1 MKWNTTEV
9 SCAMN
14 LTWHQN
20 QWQVLEKSDD
30 PKEAMRCSSA
40 TVFKHWT
47 FTGVHIYLCNVLL
60 PFRSHTSYS
69 AVLVSIY
76 QHLQ

>member
-1 MKWNTTEV
+1 MKWNTREV

-14 LTWHQN
+14 LTWHRN
-20 QWQVLEKSDD
+20 QWQVLEKSGD
-30 PKEAMRCSSA
+30 PKETIRCSSA

-47 FTGVHIYLCNVLL
+47 FTGVHIYLCNVQL
-60 PFRSHTSYS
+60 PFRSHNSYS
-69 AVLVSIY
+69 AVLVFIY